1 MKKIILTLFI
11 GLLALSAEAFN
22 TEMKTITMND
32 GEQLKARLC
41 LPDNEVKTIVF
52 CIHGTGPHTYLNKRS
67 TFNYY
72 DELAK
77 GFCGQGVAFFSYNRR
92 GVEIGDTPPLFVDVD
107 SVKYSKYTPLQE
119 SQDIESMLQALR
131 QDKRFSHCK
140 VVLYGASEGT
150 IIASLVA
157 DRKKE
162 RVDALL
168 LHGYAHENMFDILE
182 WQDAGH
188 GVMMMINDVFDS
200 NKDKVISRDEYE
212 QQDTKRASSRTQLF
226 QNAPFEALDI
236 VKDSVI
242 DVKDISQMR
251 APFHKL
257 LLESISKGDGTWIR
271 NTYFHITPQWFKKHF
286 ELEPNKTRL
295 LRVEI
300 PIHVFHG
307 TDDTNV
313 PVESVYD
320 LQSRFKVCNK
330 TNLTIHVFEKHNHD
344 LNFLSW
350 LVDKKWAEGFEQL
363 FNCGSAI

>member
-1 MKKIILTLFI
+1 MKKMTLTLLI
-11 GLLALSAEAFN
+11 GLLVLSAKAFN
-22 TEMKTITMND
+22 TEMKTIKLND
-32 GEQLKARLC
+32 GEQIMARLC
-41 LPDNEVKTIVF
+41 LPDNKVKSIVF

-77 GFCGQGVAFFSYNRR
+77 EFCDQGVAFFTYNRR
-92 GVEIGDTPPLFVDVD
+92 GVKIG
-107 SVKYSKYTPLQE
+107 
-119 SQDIESMLQALR
+119 
-131 QDKRFSHCK
+131 
-140 VVLYGASEGT
+140 YGASEGT

-162 RVDALL
+162 QIDALL

-182 WQDAGH
+182 WQDAGY
-188 GVMMMINDVFDS
+188 GVMMMINDIFDS
-200 NKDKVISRDEYE
+200 NKDKVIGRDEYE
-212 QQDTKRASSRTQLF
+212 NQDKKLTSPRSQLF
-226 QNAPFEALDI
+226 QNAPFEAFDI

-242 DVKDISQMR
+242 NIKDISQMR

-257 LLESISKGDGTWIR
+257 LIESISKGDGAWIK
-271 NTYFHITPQWFKKHF
+271 NSYFNITPQWFKKHF

-300 PIHVFHG
+300 PIYIFHG
-307 TDDTNV
+307 TDDANV

-320 LQSRFKVCNK
+320 LQSRFKTCNK

-350 LVDKKWAEGFEQL
+350 LTDKKWAEGFEQL
-363 FNCGSAI
+363 FNCAGKL